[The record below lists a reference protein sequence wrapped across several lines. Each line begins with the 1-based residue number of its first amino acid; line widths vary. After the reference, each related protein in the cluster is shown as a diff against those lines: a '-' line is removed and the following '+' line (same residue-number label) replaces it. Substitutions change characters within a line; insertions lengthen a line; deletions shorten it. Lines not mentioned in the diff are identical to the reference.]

1 MKWTPILVSSL
12 IFLSLGYYL
21 GRGSQEPNSSA
32 VQTQTQSQPRVNLI
46 KEKVQQLTDQE
57 IQEYYLLKNEQEKY
71 RKADEI
77 LGKVVLLLLQ
87 DLGIRVSETTKTAA
101 LDQPKSQSQ
110 IADAANLNQSEVFTN
125 PPDAVKEIVKP
136 NEAAPANP
144 WVMNEKKLSE
154 VSSPS
159 EVAEYLQQVKIEN
172 FEESLKQSK
181 SFTNSNQNLSDLTGR
196 YKGPAQV
203 FNRGKNTVWE
213 IELNLEANMRGQV
226 LRGLS
231 HILISENGKTFSNSK
246 DRGEVMNLRE
256 FSGGSQATLIRAS
269 PSINFQTY
277 YIKSREV
284 MIGNIYQLNKG
295 TIQYEYIGT
304 FELRRE

>member
-1 MKWTPILVSSL
+1 MKWILTSAV
-12 IFLSLGYYL
+12 IFLSLGYWL
-21 GRGSQEPNSSA
+21 GSRNQEPKT
-32 VQTQTQSQPRVNLI
+32 VEVIVEPQISQVDAI
-46 KEKVQQLTDQE
+46 KEKFQQLTDQE

-77 LGKVVLLLLQ
+77 LGKIVLLLLQ
-87 DLGIRVSETTKTAA
+87 DLGVRVSESTQKAA
-101 LDQPKSQSQ
+101 GSPPVQNQQSSQAARREQPILDQ
-110 IADAANLNQSEVFTN
+110 AE
-125 PPDAVKEIVKP
+125 KP
-136 NEAAPANP
+136 TPIKKFPLESLPSNP
-144 WVMNEKKLSE
+144 WVQNEIKLSE
-154 VSSPS
+154 VNSPT
-159 EVAEYLQQVKIEN
+159 EVAEYLNQVKIEN
-172 FEESLKQSK
+172 FEDSLKQSK
-181 SFTNSNQNLSDLTGR
+181 SFTNTNQSLSDLTGR
-196 YKGPAQV
+196 YKGAAQV
-203 FNRGKNTVWE
+203 VIRGKNTVWE
-213 IELNLEANMRGQV
+213 IEMNLEANMRGPV

-277 YIKSREV
+277 YIKSREA
-284 MIGNIYQLNKG
+284 MIGNIYQLNKT

>member
-1 MKWTPILVSSL
+1 MKWVPVLVSSL

-21 GRGSQEPNSSA
+21 GSRSQKSTSPA
-32 VQTQTQSQPRVNLI
+32 VQTVQQVDLI
-46 KEKVQQLTDQE
+46 KEKFQRLTDQE
-57 IQEYYLLKNEQEKY
+57 IQEYYLLKDEQEKY

-77 LGKVVLLLLQ
+77 LGKIVLLLLQ
-87 DLGIRVSETTKTAA
+87 DLGVRVSQNTQTAA
-101 LDQPKSQSQ
+101 LDQSKQSDQ
-110 IADAANLNQSEVFTN
+110 ILNPATQNQPEAFTI
-125 PPDAVKEIVKP
+125 PPDAAKEIAKP
-136 NEAAPANP
+136 NEVVPANP
-144 WVMNEKKLSE
+144 WVLNEKKLSE
-154 VSSPS
+154 VSSS
-159 EVAEYLQQVKIEN
+159 TEVAEYLQQVKIEN

-196 YKGPAQV
+196 YKGAAQV
-203 FNRGKNTVWE
+203 VNRGKNAVWE

-246 DRGEVMNLRE
+246 DRGEVMNFRE

-284 MIGNIYQLNKG
+284 MVGNIYQLNKT

-304 FELRRE
+304 FELRRD